1 MVPVGGALRPPT
13 GNHPRDKTE
22 KAHIMTNASTIVSI
36 NPNVSPK
43 LDSRGKVEK
52 TKYTVVGKLTQGGAI
67 RTGEKD
73 GRAYAY
79 GSIRR
84 PSGEFLDLSFNAT
97 VLARVQAQFAEG
109 TVKATDEL
117 SFFGEYFTNKSGKP
131 VLQVLA
137 VKSAAVARA
146 ERAARKDRPADDP
159 ADAVDEVA

>member
-1 MVPVGGALRPPT
+1 
-13 GNHPRDKTE
+13 
-22 KAHIMTNASTIVSI
+22 MTNASTIVSI

-67 RTGEKD
+67 RTGETN

-97 VLARVQAQFAEG
+97 VLGRVQAMFAEG
-109 TVKATDEL
+109 TVKATEEL

-137 VKSAAVARA
+137 VKSAAVARK
-146 ERAARKDRPADDP
+146 ERAARRGDAAPAPVDAPAEPSVGTSDDEIP
-159 ADAVDEVA
+159 F